1 VTDETLE
8 LFLDN
13 LKKSAE
19 YNRVHE
25 SISVDRYAAICD
37 VAFALESAIE
47 STAKIKGDAT

>member
-1 VTDETLE
+1 MNNETLA
-8 LFLDN
+8 LFLEN

-37 VAFALESAIE
+37 VAFALECAIE
-47 STAKIKGDAT
+47 STSKTEAVK